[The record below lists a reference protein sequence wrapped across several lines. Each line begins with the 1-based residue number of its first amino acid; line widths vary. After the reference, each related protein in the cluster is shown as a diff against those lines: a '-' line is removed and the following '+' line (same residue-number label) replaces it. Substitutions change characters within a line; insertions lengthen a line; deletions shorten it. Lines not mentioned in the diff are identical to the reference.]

1 MQTPPIDDD
10 VDYSIIGREALSTC
24 EHLENDTV
32 VHWIN
37 DIQMPTI
44 DEECSSICTVDTNDH
59 ILRLVYGEIASDETE
74 KKHNN
79 NEIST
84 AYFPE
89 SVVFCSSTNDQV
101 TVGDKGYQKKTQ
113 AAADVE
119 RAEQATSELDKGHF
133 VDYDTDRTV
142 SLSQIDD
149 TVIASPDSIATD
161 QPIFEVTKQP
171 EGDDDMPHASKCG
184 DSSLPPPDGGCNTC
198 RIAMDPVDKPSSSAP
213 AVTHASHH
221 SNQSVPCNCG
231 DYVDHI

>member
-1 MQTPPIDDD
+1 M
-10 VDYSIIGREALSTC
+10 IGREAWSTC

-44 DEECSSICTVDTNDH
+44 DEECSSVCTSDTNDH
-59 ILRLVYGEIASDETE
+59 ILKLVYGEIASDETE

-89 SVVFCSSTNDQV
+89 SVVFCSSMNDQV
-101 TVGDKGYQKKTQ
+101 TVSDKGYQKKTQ

-119 RAEQATSELDKGHF
+119 CCEQATSELDKGHF

-149 TVIASPDSIATD
+149 TATASSDSTATD
-161 QPIFEVTKQP
+161 QPKFEEP
-171 EGDDDMPHASKCG
+171 EDDDDVACASRFG
-184 DSSLPPPDGGCNTC
+184 DEKYIPC
-198 RIAMDPVDKPSSSAP
+198 RVAMDPVDKPSSSIP
-213 AVTHASHH
+213 TVTSPSHH
-221 SNQSVPCNCG
+221 SNQSMPCG
-231 DYVDHI
+231 EYVDHSNKL